1 LPEMVVFRAVQGAS
15 AAFLGPMTQTIMF
28 DVSRPSQQA
37 ATMSHFG
44 MVVMVAPIS
53 GPFLGGFLTDY
64 LNWRWIYYVNL
75 PIGIPALAML
85 WWLLPSRPV
94 ASRKLDYFGFATLAV
109 ALGSLQLMLDRGQQK
124 DWFDSWEII
133 VEGIMAASAFRSE
146 EHTSELQSRE
156 NLV

>member
-1 LPEMVVFRAVQGAS
+1 HPPGSTPFPYTTLFRS
-15 AAFLGPMTQTIMF
+15 
-28 DVSRPSQQA
+28 
-37 ATMSHFG
+37 
-44 MVVMVAPIS
+44 
-53 GPFLGGFLTDY
+53 
-64 LNWRWIYYVNL
+64 
-75 PIGIPALAML
+75 IGIPALAML